1 MLEYKRSKVDLE
13 HRLQEAEKS
22 AAFHDDHLRVIKYWL
37 SQVCLGPT
45 HISTRQSALTT
56 PQLTQELELIVEGS
70 LKSIALKPVNS
81 NWVSSLAFKDSKEFR
96 QHLDDIKKPVILKVE
111 SLLNKLASSRGE
123 VKPDVAQLE
132 AQVKSLLANQKELA
146 VKIDR
151 LQAENA
157 TLSEQY
163 DTATLKVI
171 KAERKLDRVRSAQ
184 VQKLEQQALANS
196 TTRQTTNDENGTSSI
211 AENGDGAEYKTKY
224 KEAIAVANKQK
235 EQIESLLAEI
245 KTLQEENASFK
256 IKKEGIS
263 EEDYARTDVFKQ
275 FKAQNED
282 LIKRINN
289 LEAVNKQFR
298 EDAEKLRAER
308 TSYRATLEQEA
319 QALTSDLEDQ
329 IQQKDQDLT
338 RIRSARDELLAE
350 LAMRKASQEQ
360 EKTASA
366 HLNELVEAMTDRIT
380 QLESE
385 LERLRPT
392 EDAAKAAPTEDLSTL
407 SAEELREKFAKL
419 ERDYEAINKELP
431 ALEKSYRKAMGIAHK
446 KVMDFTALEE
456 RIAIL
461 TAEKSKA
468 DQKYFAARKDMDIR
482 IAEIRTLRGQN
493 SKSSEIIS
501 QLKDVE
507 TQHRALITTLEKQIA
522 DLKQS
527 NITIVTESK
536 KLESLSSEATRRAD
550 SVKSQIE
557 NLQNLVKSKDTAGR
571 ELKEKAIDKEQEAE
585 KLKVRLDKVS
595 SERDKWKTKCQS
607 NSTEE
612 EEMLRVSGGLERVWI
627 WIDRLTCYF
636 SRTWSFAP
644 FAGATSRTRYS
655 RDAGMYSATSVSITD
670 WRTGCENA
678 QAATRRSIDLTP
690 CLLICNG
697 MIHGRGSAEKGQQ
710 MAPDTATLRGG
721 RYI

>member
-1 MLEYKRSKVDLE
+1 MITCGLSNNGYRRYASTPL
-13 HRLQEAEKS
+13 
-22 AAFHDDHLRVIKYWL
+22 HLHTTKL
-37 SQVCLGPT
+37 
-45 HISTRQSALTT
+45 ADT
-56 PQLTQELELIVEGS
+56 PQLTQELELIAEGS
-70 LKSIALKPVNS
+70 LKSISLKPSDS

-96 QHLDDIKKPVILKVE
+96 QHLDDIRKPVISKVE
-111 SLLNKLASSRGE
+111 SLLNKLASARGE

-196 TTRQTTNDENGTSSI
+196 TTRQTTNEENGTGSST
-211 AENGDGAEYKTKY
+211 ENGDGGEYKTKY
-224 KEAIAVANKQK
+224 KEAMAVVNKQK
-235 EQIESLLAEI
+235 EQIDSLMTDI
-245 KTLQEENASFK
+245 KGLQEENATFK
-256 IKKEGIS
+256 VKKEGIS

-289 LEAVNKQFR
+289 LEAVNKQLR

-360 EKTASA
+360 EKAASA
-366 HLNELVEAMTDRIT
+366 HLNELLETMSDRVT

-392 EDAAKAAPTEDLSTL
+392 ENAARPTEDLSNL
-407 SAEELREKFAKL
+407 SADELREKFAKL

-431 ALEKSYRKAMGIAHK
+431 ALEKSYRKAMGLAHK

-456 RIAIL
+456 RVAIL

-482 IAEIRTLRGQN
+482 IAEIRTLRTQN

-522 DLKQS
+522 DLKMS
-527 NITIVTESK
+527 NTTIVTESK

-550 SVKSQIE
+550 AVKSQIE
-557 NLQNLVKSKDTAGR
+557 KLQNLVQSKDTAGR
-571 ELKEKAIDKEQEAE
+571 ELKEKAMDKEQEAE

-612 EEMLRVSGGLERVWI
+612 EEMLRVSGSFERFEYGHM
-627 WIDRLTCYF
+627 LTLHVC
-636 SRTWSFAP
+636 RTWSFAP
-644 FAGATSRTRYS
+644 YAGATSRTRYS
-655 RDAGMYSATSVSITD
+655 RDAGTYSVTNVSTTD
-670 WRTGCENA
+670 WPIACGNA
-678 QAATRRSIDLTP
+678 PAATRPLIDLTP
-690 CLLICNG
+690 CLLICSEG
-697 MIHGRGSAEKGQQ
+697 F
-710 MAPDTATLRGG
+710 GG
-721 RYI
+721 R

>member
-1 MLEYKRSKVDLE
+1 MEDRKRPAANADDVAPPSKRQAVNGTSKSKDDSNDSREEAWIEEYQKGAIYRQMLEYKRSKVDLE

-37 SQVCLGPT
+37 SQ
-45 HISTRQSALTT
+45 
-56 PQLTQELELIVEGS
+56 LTQELELIAEGS
-70 LKSIALKPVNS
+70 LKSITLKPADS

-96 QHLDDIKKPVILKVE
+96 QHLDDIKKPVISKVE

-196 TTRQTTNDENGTSSI
+196 TTRQTTNDERGTGSST
-211 AENGDGAEYKTKY
+211 ENGDGAEYKTKY

-245 KTLQEENASFK
+245 KGLQEENASFK
-256 IKKEGIS
+256 VKKEGIS

-289 LEAVNKQFR
+289 LEAVNKQLR

-319 QALTSDLEDQ
+319 QVLTSDLEDQ

-360 EKTASA
+360 ERTASTQ
-366 HLNELVEAMTDRIT
+366 LNELVEAMTDRIT

-392 EDAAKAAPTEDLSTL
+392 EDAAKATSTEDLSGL
-407 SAEELREKFAKL
+407 SVEELQEKLAKL

-456 RIAIL
+456 RVAIL

-527 NITIVTESK
+527 NTTIVTESK
-536 KLESLSSEATRRAD
+536 KLESLSAEATRRAD

-557 NLQNLVKSKDTAGR
+557 KLQNLVQSKDTAGR
-571 ELKEKAIDKEQEAE
+571 ELKEKAMDKEQEVE

-612 EEMLRVSGGLERVWI
+612 EEMLRNLVLCSVCRSNFKNTILKGCGHVFCNECVDNRLANRMRKCPSCNKAF
-627 WIDRLTCYF
+627 DR
-636 SRTWSFAP
+636 S
-644 FAGATSRTRYS
+644 
-655 RDAGMYSATSVSITD
+655 DAMPAH
-670 WRTGCENA
+670 
-678 QAATRRSIDLTP
+678 L
-690 CLLICNG
+690 
-697 MIHGRGSAEKGQQ
+697 
-710 MAPDTATLRGG
+710 
-721 RYI
+721 

>member
-1 MLEYKRSKVDLE
+1 MAIAGTP
-13 HRLQEAEKS
+13 RLH
-22 AAFHDDHLRVIKYWL
+22 FHLH
-37 SQVCLGPT
+37 
-45 HISTRQSALTT
+45 TT
-56 PQLTQELELIVEGS
+56 KLADTAQLTQELELIAEGS
-70 LKSIALKPVNS
+70 LKSITLKPAES

-96 QHLDDIKKPVILKVE
+96 KHLDDIRKPVISKVE

-151 LQAENA
+151 LEADNA

-184 VQKLEQQALANS
+184 VQKLEQQALASS
-196 TTRQTTNDENGTSSI
+196 TTRQTSSNDENGTGSST
-211 AENGDGAEYKTKY
+211 ETSDNTEYKTKY
-224 KEAIAVANKQK
+224 KEAVAVANKQK

-245 KTLQEENASFK
+245 KSLQEENASFK

-289 LEAVNKQFR
+289 LEAVNKHLR

-360 EKTASA
+360 EKSASA
-366 HLNELVEAMTDRIT
+366 QLQELLEVKTDRIT
-380 QLESE
+380 QLELE
-385 LERLRPT
+385 LERLKPSEDVKPT
-392 EDAAKAAPTEDLSTL
+392 LTEDLTSL
-407 SAEELREKFAKL
+407 SVEELREKFAKL

-431 ALEKSYRKAMGIAHK
+431 LLEKSYRKAMGLAHK
-446 KVMDFTALEE
+446 KVMDFSALEE
-456 RIAIL
+456 RVAIL

-482 IAEIRTLRGQN
+482 IAEIRTLRTQN

-527 NITIVTESK
+527 NTTIVAESK

-557 NLQNLVKSKDTAGR
+557 NLQNIVKSKDTAGR
-571 ELKEKAIDKEQEAE
+571 ELKEKAMDKEQEAE

-607 NSTEE
+607 NSTDEE
-612 EEMLRVSGGLERVWI
+612 EVLRVSDDDSGSPYMDVDCFTDLAPS
-627 WIDRLTCYF
+627 Y
-636 SRTWSFAP
+636 RTWFFAQC
-644 FAGATSRTRYS
+644 AGVTSRTQYS
-655 RDAGMYSATSVSITD
+655 RAAGTSSATSVSTTD

-678 QAATRRSIDLTP
+678 PAATRPLIDLTP
-690 CLLICNG
+690 CLLICRPR
-697 MIHGRGSAEKGQQ
+697 GRIWLQDSGREKKRQQ
-710 MAPDTATLRGG
+710 MTRERGG
-721 RYI
+721 RK